1 MAWGAACGDANY
13 PDVHGRVI
21 EALPWIKQITG
32 KLISTTIYTP
42 IFKKHMPGIQ
52 LENSSFG
59 LILIIRFVRYIFR
72 SDTRVAYRHYTR
84 RQITKIFKQKE
95 KSKQEKHE

>member
-42 IFKKHMPGIQ
+42 IFKN
-52 LENSSFG
+52 ENN
-59 LILIIRFVRYIFR
+59 
-72 SDTRVAYRHYTR
+72 
-84 RQITKIFKQKE
+84 
-95 KSKQEKHE
+95 